1 MGATSHRAKSNANT
15 FCCAIR
21 YFNLTRNTRSAPPE
35 PSHNLKRRRANT
47 QGDACVDTEDEEVLE
62 EEGVTREEE
71 EEGKEEAG
79 NEEENEE
86 DEPVS
91 TMTWS
96 TA

>member
-1 MGATSHRAKSNANT
+1 VHKYWT

-21 YFNLTRNTRSAPPE
+21 YFNLERNTRSAPPE
-35 PSHNLKRRRANT
+35 QGHNLKRRRANT

-71 EEGKEEAG
+71 EEEEGKEEAG

-86 DEPVS
+86 DEPVL